1 MLTYIGRRSY
11 VGYFSESDGYILD
24 RVSISVVDLV
34 DMSQSPGKRLSTG
47 CPALVG

>member
-1 MLTYIGRRSY
+1 M
-11 VGYFSESDGYILD
+11 
-24 RVSISVVDLV
+24 RVAISVVDVVDMV